1 VIEGPTN
8 INRHSVISQGHYIG
22 LHKPKET
29 LPEVMGGRNPRLLMD
44 IHSISDVNSVEI
56 ASLPGPATSKT
67 FTNVNGE

>member
-8 INRHSVISQGHYIG
+8 INRHSVISQGHYLG
-22 LHKPKET
+22 LQKPKET
-29 LPEVMGGRNPRLLMD
+29 IAEVMGGRDPKLLMD

-67 FTNVNGE
+67 FEKSE